1 MHVPLHIIIFFHYI
15 DCGLVAIGLE
25 DSTNHRVN
33 NFEIIC
39 SSKERHPWETLY
51 SLQTLPL

>member
-33 NFEIIC
+33 SFEIIY
-39 SSKERHPWETLY
+39 SSKKKTPMGDFT
-51 SLQTLPL
+51 